1 MFYPDYTDEQHAPSI
16 SDEVGE
22 NGNKLKNNKTNGF
35 DLFCEDLL
43 DAILYLRDEVQVL
56 TGEYGKIM
64 NMS

>member
-1 MFYPDYTDEQHAPSI
+1 VFYPDYTDEHHAPSI

-43 DAILYLRDEVQVL
+43 DAVLYLRDEVQVL